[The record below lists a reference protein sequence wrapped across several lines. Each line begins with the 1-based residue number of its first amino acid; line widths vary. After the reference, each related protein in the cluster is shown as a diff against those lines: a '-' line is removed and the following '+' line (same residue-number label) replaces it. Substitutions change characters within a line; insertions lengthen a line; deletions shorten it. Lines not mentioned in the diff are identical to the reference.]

1 MVFNVL
7 FYFIG
12 NFSCIFKLFVLRIM
26 SVVTIKSIAQLP
38 SFCSFYP
45 QSCTVYIFITG
56 SYRKIEQKWTGDK

>member
-1 MVFNVL
+1 MY
-7 FYFIG
+7 YFILLVTLVV
-12 NFSCIFKLFVLRIM
+12 FFKLFVLRIM